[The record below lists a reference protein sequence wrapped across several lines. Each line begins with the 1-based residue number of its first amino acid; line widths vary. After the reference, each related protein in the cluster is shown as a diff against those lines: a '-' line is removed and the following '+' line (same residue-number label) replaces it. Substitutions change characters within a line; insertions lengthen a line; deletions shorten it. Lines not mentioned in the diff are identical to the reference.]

1 MNMDIRYPAKV
12 EAQAD
17 GAFFVSFMDLP
28 DTFTE
33 GQTREE
39 ALFNATEVLSAM
51 LAWRMDAAKEMPA
64 PTQGVQDA
72 VYMAPDAKTQ
82 AAMLLRFARGERTL
96 SELART
102 LETSWP
108 AAKRLEDPTHWPSLK
123 TLDRAAAA
131 LGKRL
136 VLAFE

>member
-1 MNMDIRYPAKV
+1 MDIRYPAIV
-12 EAQAD
+12 ESQKD
-17 GAFFVSFMDLP
+17 GTYLVRFLDLA

-33 GQTREE
+33 GQTLEE
-39 ALFNATEVLSAM
+39 ALFNAVEVLSAM
-51 LAWRMDAAKEMPA
+51 LAWRLDEAKDVPA
-64 PTQGVQDA
+64 PTQKAKGA
-72 VYMAPDAKTQ
+72 HYIAPDAKTQ
-82 AAMLLRFARGERTL
+82 AAMLLRQARGERTL
-96 SELART
+96 SDLARV

-136 VLAFE
+136 VLTLE

>member
-1 MNMDIRYPAKV
+1 MDIRYPAIV
-12 EAQAD
+12 EAQED
-17 GAFFVSFMDLP
+17 GGFLVKFVDLP

-33 GQTREE
+33 GKTKEE
-39 ALFNATEVLSAM
+39 AIFNASEVLSAM
-51 LAWRMDAAKEMPA
+51 LAWRLDESKEIPSPSQNVASAANI
-64 PTQGVQDA
+64 
-72 VYMAPDAKTQ
+72 APDAKTQ
-82 AAMLLRFARGERTL
+82 AAMLLRLARGERTL
-96 SELART
+96 SELARA

-136 VLAFE
+136 VLTLE

>member
-1 MNMDIRYPAKV
+1 MDIRYPATV
-12 EAQAD
+12 EQQAD
-17 GAFFVSFMDLP
+17 GTYLVQFVDLP

-33 GQTREE
+33 GHTKEE
-39 ALFNATEVLSAM
+39 ALFNAAEVLSAM
-51 LAWRMDAAKEMPA
+51 LAWRLDEGKDVPAASQKV
-64 PTQGVQDA
+64 QGAHYV
-72 VYMAPDAKTQ
+72 APDAKTQ
-82 AAMLLRFARGERTL
+82 AAVLLRLARGERTL
-96 SELART
+96 AELARA

-136 VLAFE
+136 VLTLE